1 MIKKENGITLITLV
15 ITIIIL
21 IMLAGIAV
29 LNVDVFSQARTA
41 KKSQEIG
48 DCKQELTLI
57 LLENQ
62 IDNYDKPDKI
72 AIVKTNIMTQI
83 NKTEKYDIEDKS
95 PNMYTLELKVTT
107 KDGNYSF
114 KITDKDVIYIQDAE

>member
-1 MIKKENGITLITLV
+1 M
-15 ITIIIL
+15 
-21 IMLAGIAV
+21 
-29 LNVDVFSQARTA
+29 
-41 KKSQEIG
+41 
-48 DCKQELTLI
+48 
-57 LLENQ
+57 ENQ